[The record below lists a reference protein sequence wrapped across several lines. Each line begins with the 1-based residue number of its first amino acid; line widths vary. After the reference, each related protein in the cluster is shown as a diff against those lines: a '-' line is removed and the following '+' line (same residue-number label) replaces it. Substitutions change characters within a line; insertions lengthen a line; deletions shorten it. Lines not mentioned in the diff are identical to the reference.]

1 MTTHTDT
8 ERLKAMEAAATKG
21 PWECDTT
28 HNEGSYGAGEDV
40 YEGFKSYTILS
51 EDGKVLFDSLN
62 SDAIE
67 VHEEYDEDGATAWDE
82 IARRN
87 AELIVAMR
95 NALPSLLAQIKALTV
110 EPEFPMSD
118 AKLVEQL
125 MAFGEMGPPEGG
137 SSDGLI
143 ESFSGIAREAAT
155 RIEDLTRRVGELSEA
170 LQEIAD
176 DATVPAMLYA
186 KNGPTWT
193 GKDGHEYE
201 DMSAH
206 LEFAEAMHSCARRAL
221 DSEVPTK

>member
-95 NALPSLLAQIKALTV
+95 NALPALLA
-110 EPEFPMSD
+110 
-118 AKLVEQL
+118 
-125 MAFGEMGPPEGG
+125 
-137 SSDGLI
+137 
-143 ESFSGIAREAAT
+143 
-155 RIEDLTRRVGELSEA
+155 RIERVEGERDSWKEQFHSAASAASEYSEFYERHHADFDAAGNYIPHSQIDGDLRAAETRSAA
-170 LQEIAD
+170 LA
-176 DATVPAMLYA
+176 
-186 KNGPTWT
+186 
-193 GKDGHEYE
+193 
-201 DMSAH
+201 
-206 LEFAEAMHSCARRAL
+206 RAL
-221 DSEVPTK
+221 EEARPFVSQFEREVGWAELTEQEEDAHALLEKIDRLIPPVPR

>member
-95 NALPSLLAQIKALTV
+95 NALPSLLARIEALTV

-118 AKLVEQL
+118 AIQQERDRLARILEAEALKRSPLTDNGVTQRVTYAIAARIVRRGRALTDREKLENL
-125 MAFGEMGPPEGG
+125 MR
-137 SSDGLI
+137 GL
-143 ESFSGIAREAAT
+143 ED
-155 RIEDLTRRVGELSEA
+155 IED
-170 LQEIAD
+170 D
-176 DATVPAMLYA
+176 
-186 KNGPTWT
+186 
-193 GKDGHEYE
+193 
-201 DMSAH
+201 
-206 LEFAEAMHSCARRAL
+206 
-221 DSEVPTK
+221 EVPTK

>member
-8 ERLKAMEAAATKG
+8 ERLKAMEAAAAKG

-95 NALPSLLAQIKALTV
+95 NALPALLARIERVERERDEAQMEIKRHFPDSNYNGLDIEQWKDRALAAERILAGRVEASEQTV
-110 EPEFPMSD
+110 RIILKESD
-118 AKLVEQL
+118 VY
-125 MAFGEMGPPEGG
+125 PEGQG
-137 SSDGLI
+137 
-143 ESFSGIAREAAT
+143 
-155 RIEDLTRRVGELSEA
+155 
-170 LQEIAD
+170 
-176 DATVPAMLYA
+176 
-186 KNGPTWT
+186 
-193 GKDGHEYE
+193 
-201 DMSAH
+201 
-206 LEFAEAMHSCARRAL
+206 
-221 DSEVPTK
+221 

>member
-8 ERLKAMEAAATKG
+8 ERLKAMEAAASKG

-87 AELIVAMR
+87 AKLIVAMR
-95 NALPSLLAQIKALTV
+95 NALPDLLDAAERLERQVRAKQQEIEEIAARAQENYERALAA
-110 EPEFPMSD
+110 ERLASR
-118 AKLVEQL
+118 
-125 MAFGEMGPPEGG
+125 
-137 SSDGLI
+137 
-143 ESFSGIAREAAT
+143 ARE
-155 RIEDLTRRVGELSEA
+155 EA
-170 LQEIAD
+170 LRETGSALCEYVAERIALID
-176 DATVPAMLYA
+176 KPKDVPAPLPA
-186 KNGPTWT
+186 APV
-193 GKDGHEYE
+193 DGGE
-201 DMSAH
+201 DA
-206 LEFAEAMHSCARRAL
+206 
-221 DSEVPTK
+221 